1 MHVKQRMV
9 NDKSKEQ
16 LRRECTDVT
25 YTLSM
30 LQLFIH
36 SFQLLL
42 VSHCRRT
49 KHQTLG
55 VKRIVFCNGDS
66 VGQVFLVQN
75 ESTKA
80 IAHSA

>member
-16 LRRECTDVT
+16 LRRDCTDVKI
-25 YTLSM
+25 YFVYAAIVHSLSITFGIS
-30 LQLFIH
+30 LSSDQTPN
-36 SFQLLL
+36 S
-42 VSHCRRT
+42 RR
-49 KHQTLG
+49 KAH
-55 VKRIVFCNGDS
+55 RFCNGDS